1 MALMAE
7 QEVAMAGNGGLW
19 PAAGGGPGLNVG
31 ERDYKMSTLANK

>member
-7 QEVAMAGNGGLW
+7 EQVAMAGNGGSG
-19 PAAGGGPGLNVG
+19 PAAGGGLGLNLW